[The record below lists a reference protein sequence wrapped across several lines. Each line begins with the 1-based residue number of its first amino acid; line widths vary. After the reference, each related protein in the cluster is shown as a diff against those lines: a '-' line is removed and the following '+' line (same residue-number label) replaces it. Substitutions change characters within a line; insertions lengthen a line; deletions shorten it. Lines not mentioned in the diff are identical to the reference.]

1 MESLTGFTKQK
12 ILLVEDNVPDARLIE
27 IYLQESDLVQCDIQ
41 VCRTLQQSLQLLGQE
56 DDFAVV
62 LLDLFLPDSRGID
75 TLESV
80 MAAFP
85 KANVIAVTG
94 AVDKYLGIQ
103 AVKAGAQDFLV
114 KGAFD
119 ADQLARA
126 LRFSIERRN
135 ILHRLEETQR
145 IAHIGSWEYHLERKE
160 LQVSEEVYRIL
171 GLPVDE
177 NAKIQEAQFSKEGT
191 PFHVFAKVLSDLSS
205 KTSIQG
211 DFYIQT
217 PEQSNLIVFISA
229 KRNYSGE
236 SVHGIFQDITYRK
249 QTEQEVSKSRKRYQD
264 IFRLSKDSI
273 YISTLEGKLLDFNP
287 SIEELSGFSAEELHI
302 MHNVH
307 QLFYPKEK
315 RNEFLLKLK
324 MQGEVKEF
332 EIQVRRKDNEMRS
345 CLITA
350 YQLRSENE
358 LDYTGIIRDITVR
371 KQAEEL
377 RKARDLAYHTAKMKE
392 QFVASVSHEM
402 RTPMNA
408 ILGMSNLVA
417 QTSLN
422 DQQQTYIRHIR
433 QASEILL
440 GIVNDILQIS
450 LMRHGK
456 MQFENQPFDLQEQLQ
471 FLIDAVAPK
480 AAEKNLD
487 LQLSIGSNVP
497 FQLRG
502 DKIRLFQILSNL
514 IGNAIKFTDAGS
526 VKLTVEKLFDISVGV
541 QLQFS
546 VADTGIGIPD
556 DHIDAIFESFSR
568 VQYKDRIYEGAG
580 LGLAITKSLI
590 EQQGGKMGLK
600 SKEGEGSVFYFDMI
614 FVTNDGHSPIE
625 EQGTPT
631 ANKEDFR
638 LLLVEDHQ
646 LNQVVARKTLERE
659 WPGIQIVIA
668 ENGQIALDRLQE
680 EDFDI
685 ILMDIQMPV
694 MDGYEAIKRIRNDF
708 HPPKSTIPVLAM
720 TAHTHLMEGNQFRQY
735 GWDDYVLK
743 PFRPEELYGK
753 IRTHVHKRTADGNA
767 EQKIPI
773 H

>member
-287 SIEELSGFSAEELHI
+287 SIEELSGFSAEESHI

-345 CLITA
+345 
-350 YQLRSENE
+350 
-358 LDYTGIIRDITVR
+358 
-371 KQAEEL
+371 
-377 RKARDLAYHTAKMKE
+377 
-392 QFVASVSHEM
+392 
-402 RTPMNA
+402 
-408 ILGMSNLVA
+408 
-417 QTSLN
+417 
-422 DQQQTYIRHIR
+422 
-433 QASEILL
+433 
-440 GIVNDILQIS
+440 
-450 LMRHGK
+450 
-456 MQFENQPFDLQEQLQ
+456 
-471 FLIDAVAPK
+471 
-480 AAEKNLD
+480 
-487 LQLSIGSNVP
+487 
-497 FQLRG
+497 
-502 DKIRLFQILSNL
+502 
-514 IGNAIKFTDAGS
+514 
-526 VKLTVEKLFDISVGV
+526 
-541 QLQFS
+541 
-546 VADTGIGIPD
+546 
-556 DHIDAIFESFSR
+556 
-568 VQYKDRIYEGAG
+568 
-580 LGLAITKSLI
+580 
-590 EQQGGKMGLK
+590 
-600 SKEGEGSVFYFDMI
+600 
-614 FVTNDGHSPIE
+614 
-625 EQGTPT
+625 
-631 ANKEDFR
+631 
-638 LLLVEDHQ
+638 
-646 LNQVVARKTLERE
+646 
-659 WPGIQIVIA
+659 
-668 ENGQIALDRLQE
+668 
-680 EDFDI
+680 
-685 ILMDIQMPV
+685 
-694 MDGYEAIKRIRNDF
+694 
-708 HPPKSTIPVLAM
+708 
-720 TAHTHLMEGNQFRQY
+720 
-735 GWDDYVLK
+735 
-743 PFRPEELYGK
+743 
-753 IRTHVHKRTADGNA
+753 
-767 EQKIPI
+767 
-773 H
+773 